1 MVWTEKVHTF
11 LFCPETGLEIMVV
24 KCGKIA
30 ALCAK
35 GGKNKTKIKIQKT
48 KAHAKNAAG
57 QVRYEL

>member
-1 MVWTEKVHTF
+1 
-11 LFCPETGLEIMVV
+11 MVV